1 MPRLNAHFAV
11 NRAVGSMIIDR
22 TSVRFGSQAQGS
34 VLVVHKQLGLKNRKR
49 PEFWKRKPVR
59 CITHEPVHG
68 FISLRI

>member
-22 TSVRFGSQAQGS
+22 PSVRFDSQAQGS

-49 PEFWKRKPVR
+49 P
-59 CITHEPVHG
+59 
-68 FISLRI
+68 